1 METLSLLIYLGKK
14 GATKRFITVTTPK
27 MGGDLG
33 ISQQS
38 VSRWLISLER
48 DGMIA
53 RKEGI
58 RGYLIQ
64 ITRKGM
70 DYLYEVRSDL
80 NEIILSSKKIEMRGQ
95 VTSGMLD
102 AKYYMGLR
110 GYRDNIKSKL
120 GFKPFLGTLN
130 VRLLSVDDTQRKEML
145 CGMDGIDIPGFRQGN
160 RIFGGIKCFP
170 CDISGTSGAVIIP
183 ERSHYGFDTIE
194 VISPHNL
201 RKRLK
206 LHDGDGVNVRVTVD

>member
-14 GATKRFITVTTPK
+14 GAIKRFITVTTPK
-27 MGGDLG
+27 MGSDLG

-38 VSRWLISLER
+38 VSRWLISLEH
-48 DGMIA
+48 DGMIS
-53 RKEGI
+53 RKEGK

-64 ITRKGM
+64 ITQKGM
-70 DYLYEVRSDL
+70 DFLHNVRSDL
-80 NEIILSSKKIEMRGQ
+80 NDIILSSKKIEMHGQ

-102 AKYYMGLR
+102 AKYYMGLK
-110 GYRDNIKSKL
+110 GYSQNIESKL
-120 GFKPFLGTLN
+120 GFKPFSGTLN
-130 VRLLSVDDTQRKEML
+130 VKLISVDDTQRKEML

-170 CDISGTSGAVIIP
+170 CMVSGTSGAVIIP
-183 ERSHYGFDTIE
+183 ERSHYGFDTLE

-201 RKRLK
+201 RRRLK
-206 LHDGDGVNVRVTVD
+206 LTDGDEVNVQVTVD